1 MSNKGFAS
9 LTKEAKRLI
18 GQKGGQRS
26 QQSGAGHK
34 LNVLTAKVAGM
45 KGVQAHR
52 KKLARAAAIV
62 LLEAGL
68 TPEQLHALQL
78 SEEELIYYGGSKRSG
93 TKLKELMGRLENA
106 RRTTEGI

>member
-9 LTKEAKRLI
+9 LSKEAKRLV
-18 GQKGGQRS
+18 GQKGGLKS

-34 LNVLTAKVAGM
+34 LNPITAKAAGM
-45 KGVQAHR
+45 RGVIARR

-68 TPEQLHALQL
+68 TPEQLHLLQL
-78 SEEELIYYGGSKRSG
+78 SEEELIYYGGSKRTG
-93 TKLKELMGRLENA
+93 AKLKELLGRLEDA
-106 RRTTEGI
+106 REAKESI